1 MRREND
7 CCTNLLGKHTLL
19 QFQTLYTTTIF
30 PLNFF
35 FFFLVK
41 DNQIK
46 YYTEYS
52 NSLYKTIFAVVKS
65 MTKLSISVPKCTIP
79 EYLL

>member
-1 MRREND
+1 MTVVQTSLVN
-7 CCTNLLGKHTLL
+7 
-19 QFQTLYTTTIF
+19 TLYC
-30 PLNFF
+30 NFKHF
-35 FFFLVK
+35 IQQPFSHSIFFFLVK

-79 EYLL
+79 KYLL